1 MMFLQRERRQNYLTI
16 DWKGSWRG
24 PECFWDGALQRRW
37 LVACMQNSPV
47 PFRPLDV
54 AQWNMAAEGT
64 ADGRWYVRPKLEL
77 GLDPVSDA
85 VIVAA

>member
-1 MMFLQRERRQNYLTI
+1 
-16 DWKGSWRG
+16 
-24 PECFWDGALQRRW
+24 
-37 LVACMQNSPV
+37 MQNSPV